1 MKKILILEDDQSIL
15 EMLEEI
21 LANEGYDVYTSMNG
35 IEGISTLES
44 MTPDLILTDVSMPLM
59 DGFDFGKRL
68 LQNPIWK
75 NIPIIAMSAE
85 DQKIDKL
92 ELHGLSN
99 FIKKPLEINQ
109 LLECLSVIS

>member
-21 LANEGYDVYTSMNG
+21 LASEGYEVYTSMNG
-35 IEGISTLES
+35 VEGISTLES
-44 MTPDLILTDVSMPLM
+44 ITPDLILTDVSMPMM

-68 LQNPIWK
+68 LLHPIWK
-75 NIPIIAMSAE
+75 NIPILAMSAE
-85 DQKIDKL
+85 DQKKDKL
-92 ELHGLSN
+92 EFHGLNN
-99 FIKKPLEINQ
+99 FIKKPLEINH